1 MTYSGLVYDLD
12 ETEYHGLPGLSS
24 TGAKKILR
32 SPAHYQH
39 YINSPH
45 ETKDEFDV
53 GSLVHAKV
61 LGVGAK
67 HTVYPDGDGP
77 ETYDTFDDKGN
88 PVTLTNV
95 LATNGAIST
104 KAARSFAAEARDHG
118 LIPVKRVTARVVDK
132 MAESILADDEARALL
147 EGGAA
152 EVSMFATDPEG
163 GVDLRGRL
171 DYLRPGRTIADVK
184 TTAGEASETEFA
196 KAFARHGYDVQF
208 GLYDR
213 IYTQIT
219 GEVLPFVWVVVETEA
234 PYLTNVF
241 TLDEDFERMGRARA
255 ARAVQRYTQARDR
268 NRWGGY
274 ENAGNRRIGTL
285 KPPQFAIYDEIDA
298 EIADTKGLAA

>member
-32 SPAHYQH
+32 SPAHYQW

-67 HTVYPDGDGP
+67 HTVYPDGEGP

-95 LATNGAIST
+95 LASNGALST
-104 KAARSFAAEARDHG
+104 KAARAFAAEARDHG

-132 MAESILADDEARALL
+132 MAESILAHEEARALL
-147 EGGAA
+147 EGGAP
-152 EVSMFATDPEG
+152 EVSMFATDPLTA
-163 GVDLRGRL
+163 VDCRGRL
-171 DYLRPGRTIADVK
+171 DYERPRTIADVK
-184 TTAGEASETEFA
+184 KTGGAASEAEFA
-196 KAFARHGYDVQF
+196 RSFFRFGYDVQF
-208 GLYDR
+208 GHYEW
-213 IYTQIT
+213 IYHAIT
-219 GEVLPFVWVVVETEA
+219 GTTPPFLWIVVEDAA
-234 PYLTNVF
+234 PYVTNVF
-241 TLDEDFERMGRARA
+241 MLDPEAQDIGRARA
-255 ARAVQRYTQARDR
+255 RRARERYAAARDS
-268 NRWGGY
+268 NRWTGY
-274 ENAGNRRIGTL
+274 TNVKDQRIGII
-285 KPPQFAIYDEIDA
+285 KAPQFAIYEAIDE
-298 EIADTKGLAA
+298 EMSAA